1 MAGRN
6 HGESSGPRAAQLP
19 QASGALGSL
28 PHPGQTAPPIT
39 PTPVCPRPPLQTP
52 DGSQPQCQHRLPTP
66 MVAPRFRAC
75 PAALCQVKGS
85 LSNVSFSF
93 FLATFFPSKFQNL
106 KLPFVVRA
114 FHI

>member
-39 PTPVCPRPPLQTP
+39 PTLVCPRPPLQTGP
-52 DGSQPQCQHRLPTP
+52 SRNASTASPPRWWRPGFAPALLPC
-66 MVAPRFRAC
+66 AE
-75 PAALCQVKGS
+75 LKG
-85 LSNVSFSF
+85 
-93 FLATFFPSKFQNL
+93 
-106 KLPFVVRA
+106 
-114 FHI
+114 H